1 MNNEPYGSTKCKL
14 LNKSLLCTFIESHI
28 IRFYINEAALEQKA
42 FFVVSLAHPLDF
54 SVVKLDQLLDFLLL
68 PCFEGKPDSGC
79 LALGALKYL
88 ASGFAGPDK
97 THGSQMGRGG

>member
-1 MNNEPYGSTKCKL
+1 MNNEPYSSTKCKPL
-14 LNKSLLCTFIESHI
+14 DKSLICTFISSHT
-28 IRFYINEAALEQKA
+28 IRFLINEAALEQKV
-42 FFVVSLAHPLDF
+42 FFAVSPAHPLDF
-54 SVVKLDQLLDFLLL
+54 SVVKLDQLLDFLL

-97 THGSQMGRGG
+97 TPGSQMGRGD

>member
-1 MNNEPYGSTKCKL
+1 MNNEPYSSTKCKP
-14 LNKSLLCTFIESHI
+14 LNRSLLCTFILSHT
-28 IRFYINEAALEQKA
+28 IRFFINEAALEQKA
-42 FFVVSLAHPLDF
+42 FFVHPLDS
-54 SVVKLDQLLDFLLL
+54 SVVKLDQLLEFLL

-79 LALGALKYL
+79 LALEALKYL